1 MGTNVLKIFTVFLF
15 ALPQLQHIDETD
27 ERLGCQVLTSY
38 LTSSVFNT
46 LPSPRL
52 VPTPLY
58 QIHSKRKKNMSIT
71 TAKRA
76 FFFVHTAGPNTALI
90 KSSGRRNMRVVIGGR
105 MFSIPGMDRVD
116 TLSLELRTITVF
128 TKGGLTING
137 VSVDVTSACQVK
149 IQGWTSEADATGG
162 TKPDSTPRPS
172 FGLSGQNGTVR
183 LDEGAIRLA
192 AQHFLGKSDQEMEDC
207 IQATISG
214 HQRSIIGC
222 LTLEQLYR
230 DRAAFCK
237 RVLELISVDMR
248 NMGLA
253 VVSYTV
259 ADITDDNGYIDALG
273 VTQTEAVKREAVE
286 GAARNQSAAKSMQAQ
301 QEAAAHIE
309 VNLQIRRKIE
319 SDLQLQLQQAKAQEM
334 IQRQTAV
341 QSKAHDISDAEQ
353 DAILLV
359 TRQKAAAAETE
370 AQLEVIRQEVE
381 KEKLMKMKAVNV
393 EADAMLYRA
402 KLTADCTSA
411 TTAADAQRVR
421 ELGKAEAESIR
432 QKGLAEVEV
441 LRFRN
446 RAWQES

>member
-1 MGTNVLKIFTVFLF
+1 M
-15 ALPQLQHIDETD
+15 A
-27 ERLGCQVLTSY
+27 
-38 LTSSVFNT
+38 
-46 LPSPRL
+46 
-52 VPTPLY
+52 
-58 QIHSKRKKNMSIT
+58 SIT

-76 FFFVHTAGPNTALI
+76 FFFVHTAGPNMALI

-105 MFSIPGMDRVD
+105 IFSIPGMERVD

-149 IQGWTSEADATGG
+149 IQGWTSNADATGG
-162 TKPDSTPRPS
+162 GGTHSSPRPS
-172 FGLSGQNGTVR
+172 SALGGQSGMVH

-192 AQHFLGKSDQEMEDC
+192 AQHFLGKSDQEIEDC

-237 RVLELISVDMR
+237 RVLELSSVDMR

-259 ADITDDNGYIDALG
+259 ADITDENGYINALG

-286 GAARNQSAAKSMQAQ
+286 GAARNQSAAKSIQAQ
-301 QEAAAHIE
+301 EEAAAHIE
-309 VNLQIRRKIE
+309 VNLQVRRKVE
-319 SDLQLQLQQAKAQEM
+319 SDLQLHLEQTKAQEM

-359 TRQKAAAAETE
+359 TRQKAAAAETK

-402 KLTADCTSA
+402 KLTADCTRA
-411 TTAADAQRVR
+411 TAAAEAERVR